1 MSTKTL
7 MVCPEC
13 HYETE
18 DESKKICPICFMKY
32 NKTVYLEAVPVP
44 ESFPVEEREP

>member
-1 MSTKTL
+1 MNTKTI
-7 MVCPEC
+7 MRCPEC

-32 NKTVYLEAVPVP
+32 NKTVYLEAIPIP
-44 ESFPVEEREP
+44 LPLPSEEETM